1 MKQLYRRFS
10 ALILTALVLLP
21 SVYGAEPEL
30 GPEDVYCFRQEE
42 LAPENASGVMV
53 TAVPEDAL
61 GSVMLG
67 SRTIRPGDVLTA
79 DSLSSLSFIPT
90 GITAGQ
96 ATISCLSISDAGLGE
111 NTEMTL
117 RIGSG
122 KNQAPAVEDSE
133 FETYK
138 NIPGEVRL
146 KATDPEGDDLTVTI
160 VKEPKRGTVAV
171 SPDGTVTYTPE
182 ENKVGKDSF
191 TYTVTDTA
199 GNVSPEATVRITI
212 RKPSDKA
219 TYGDMEGDPGL
230 LAAVWLREMDIYSGE
245 TVSGQLLFGPEK
257 PVTRGEFIAMC
268 VGLSSAGTELEAMGT
283 GFADEADTPTWLS
296 PYVSQAV
303 KCGYISGVPTDEG
316 LKLLSGEPICR
327 GEAAVIAANLLE
339 LEQGDVQSVM
349 GQYDSV
355 PVWAA
360 SAVSATLEAGIFDG
374 TDSTAVLTRRDS
386 ARLLYNIWQEAKEQ
400 QDSLLSWA
408 MK

>member
-1 MKQLYRRFS
+1 MKQRYGKLS
-10 ALILTALVLLP
+10 ALILTVLILLP
-21 SVYGAEPEL
+21 SVYASDLEL
-30 GPEDVYCFRQEE
+30 GPQDVYCFRQEE
-42 LAPENASGVMV
+42 LAPEQATGVLI
-53 TAVPEDAL
+53 TAVPENTL

-79 DSLSSLSFIPT
+79 ENLDSLSFIP
-90 GITAGQ
+90 AGAGE
-96 ATISCLSISDAGLGE
+96 ATISCLSISETGLGE

-117 RIGSG
+117 RIRSD
-122 KNQAPAVEDSE
+122 KNEAPAVEDSE

-146 KATDPEGDDLTVTI
+146 KATDPEGDALTVTI
-160 VKEPKRGTVAV
+160 VKEPKRGTLTV
-171 SPDGTVTYTPE
+171 SDTGIVTYTPE

-212 RKPSDKA
+212 KKPAEKT
-219 TYGDMEGDPGL
+219 TYADMEGDPGL
-230 LAAVWLREMDIYSGE
+230 LAATWLREMGLFSGE

-257 PVTRGEFIAMC
+257 SVTRGEFIAMC
-268 VGLSSAGTELEAMGT
+268 VELSSAETELEAMDT
-283 GFADEADTPTWLS
+283 GFADEENIPTWLA
-296 PYVSQAV
+296 PYVCQAV
-303 KCGYISGVPTDEG
+303 KCGYISGVPTEDG
-316 LKLLSGEPICR
+316 LKLLSQEPICR

-339 LEQGDVQSVM
+339 LNQGDAQSVM

-355 PVWAA
+355 PIWAA
-360 SAVSATLEAGIFDG
+360 SAVSATLDAGIFDG

-386 ARLLYNIWQEAKEQ
+386 ALLLYNIWQEANENK
-400 QDSLLSWA
+400 DSLLAWA